1 MPGARSSKWHMHIL
15 GKYKAIE
22 AEGDGEGVKKEN
34 QPNQNRTVNW
44 SATFWIA

>member
-22 AEGDGEGVKKEN
+22 AEGDGEGVEKKKKN
-34 QPNQNRTVNW
+34 NRTKTVL
-44 SATFWIA
+44 